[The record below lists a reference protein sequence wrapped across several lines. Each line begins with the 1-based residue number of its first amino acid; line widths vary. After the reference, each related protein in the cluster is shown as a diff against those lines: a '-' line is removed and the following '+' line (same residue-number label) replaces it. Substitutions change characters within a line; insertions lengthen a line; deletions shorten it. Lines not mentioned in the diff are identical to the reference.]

1 MKLPIV
7 FEALTD
13 IDDDLLSEDAEPVKP
28 RRHLQKYIA
37 VAACFA
43 VFAVIGLATA
53 LRGREVPAALPY
65 EELTLQEAYERKDFG
80 NLLPTYIPEGYYLDG
95 EVGIYDGEVMKATF
109 INSSTGNAVTV
120 EIAEKSLFENARF
133 GAVVV
138 EESGS
143 QLYAQSGDYA
153 ARYTLEGSV
162 LTERGDL
169 VNMMM
174 SSDGFSLDEN
184 GEATMST
191 HGLQCRHSYYNIQH
205 GEVTNT
211 EHCYHLSPSGEICHV
226 IRNKY
231 EHEMYCCDCGEYL
244 GSYVESCIEIH
255 SVCSTVSG
263 HNLPKMV

>member
-13 IDDDLLSEDAEPVKP
+13 IDDDLLSEAAEPLKP
-28 RRHLQKYIA
+28 RRHLKKYIA
-37 VAACFA
+37 AAACFA
-43 VFAVIGLATA
+43 LCAVIGLTA
-53 LRGREVPAALPY
+53 MLRGGEVPAALPY
-65 EELTLQEAYERKDFG
+65 EELTLQEAYERKYFG
-80 NLLPTYIPEGYYLDG
+80 ALLPTYIPDGYYLDG

-109 INSSTGNAVTV
+109 ISGSTGNAVTV

-133 GAVVV
+133 GAVVF

-153 ARYTLEGSV
+153 ARYSLEGSV

-174 SSDGFSLDEN
+174 SSDGFSTDVNGDAAMSSDGRKCMHRYYSIRHGEIIGTEN
-184 GEATMST
+184 G
-191 HGLQCRHSYYNIQH
+191 
-205 GEVTNT
+205 
-211 EHCYHLSPSGEICHV
+211 YHISSSGEICH
-226 IRNKY
+226 IIKTKY
-231 EHEMYCCDCGEYL
+231 EHRMYCCDCGEYI

-255 SVCSTVSG
+255 SVCDTISG
-263 HNLPKMV
+263 HYIPRMI